1 MSMLP
6 IVEFFPVS
14 RGPDDID
21 AIYQLEM
28 AFFKMRILAGF
39 VWKSTRP
46 MINTDACIDASVCQ
60 ISFISPTMIF

>member
-1 MSMLP
+1 MSMLA

-21 AIYQLEM
+21 QLEM